1 MKVLLLAPAV
11 PPPIGGLQ
19 RMAEE
24 MYRHL
29 LDGHD
34 VRLVAT
40 STRDAGVRGS
50 SIIERSSTRRAG
62 VLLPFRYGAT
72 ALRQA
77 READVELVHALTW
90 RSALPVMCIPRAR
103 RPPMVVHCVGAELLR
118 TGGLAWL
125 RDRVLREA
133 DALVSV
139 SRHTAEVVHGL
150 CGRDSTVIPP
160 GVDLER
166 FRGIGRRR
174 MRSSASDA
182 IRIVSV
188 GRLEPRKGH
197 GELIRAVNDVSNQG
211 LTCRLTIIGGGSET
225 ARLSQL
231 IHELTCGDL
240 VEIVQDAEE
249 DRLIEELAGADVF
262 ALLCRDSPG
271 DFEGF
276 GIAFVEAA
284 AAGLPIVA
292 GDSPG
297 TMDALEGGRNAV
309 VTRSPRE
316 VADALA
322 RLAANERT
330 RIEMGAAGK
339 VFAQK
344 FSWPAVTQ
352 QLETVYRA
360 VLSAR
365 CRPGDPAPRPDPREE
380 A

>member
-1 MKVLLLAPAV
+1 MRVLLLAPAV
-11 PPPIGGLQ
+11 PPPIGGLE

-29 LDGHD
+29 LDRHD

-40 STRDAGVRGS
+40 STRDAGVPGS
-50 SIIERSSTRRAG
+50 SIIQRSSTRPAG
-62 VLLPFRYGAT
+62 LLLPFRYGAT

-77 READVELVHALTW
+77 RATDVDLVHALTW
-90 RSALPVMCIPRAR
+90 RSALPLLCIPRAR

-118 TGGLAWL
+118 TGGLARL
-125 RDRVLREA
+125 RDRVLHEA

-139 SRHTAEVVHGL
+139 SRHTAEVVHRV
-150 CGRDSTVIPP
+150 CARDSTVIPP

-166 FRGIGRRR
+166 FRGIDRR
-174 MRSSASDA
+174 MRSSGSEAM
-182 IRIVSV
+182 RIVSV
-188 GRLEPRKGH
+188 GRLERRKRH
-197 GELIRAVNDVSNQG
+197 GELIRAVKDVSNRG
-211 LTCRLTIIGGGSET
+211 LECRLTIVGGGPEAT
-225 ARLSQL
+225 RLSEL

-240 VEIVQDAEE
+240 VEIVEDAEE
-249 DRLIEELAGADVF
+249 ARLIEELADADLF
-262 ALLCRDSPG
+262 ALLCRDSPV

-276 GIAFVEAA
+276 GIAFIEAA

-297 TMDALEGGRNAV
+297 TMDALDDGRNAI
-309 VTRSPRE
+309 VTRSPLE

-339 VFAQK
+339 VFART
-344 FSWPAVTQ
+344 FSWPVVMQ
-352 QLETVYRA
+352 QLENVYRA
-360 VLSAR
+360 VLSGR
-365 CRPGDPAPRPDPREE
+365 CRQGDPAPPAYPGEE

>member
-1 MKVLLLAPAV
+1 V
-11 PPPIGGLQ
+11 
-19 RMAEE
+19 
-24 MYRHL
+24 
-29 LDGHD
+29 
-34 VRLVAT
+34 
-40 STRDAGVRGS
+40 TRYASSRWAGS
-50 SIIERSSTRRAG
+50 N
-62 VLLPFRYGAT
+62 
-72 ALRQA
+72 
-77 READVELVHALTW
+77 
-90 RSALPVMCIPRAR
+90 RAR
-103 RPPMVVHCVGAELLR
+103 G
-118 TGGLAWL
+118 
-125 RDRVLREA
+125 
-133 DALVSV
+133 
-139 SRHTAEVVHGL
+139 
-150 CGRDSTVIPP
+150 
-160 GVDLER
+160 
-166 FRGIGRRR
+166 
-174 MRSSASDA
+174 
-182 IRIVSV
+182 
-188 GRLEPRKGH
+188 
-197 GELIRAVNDVSNQG
+197 AVNDVSNQG